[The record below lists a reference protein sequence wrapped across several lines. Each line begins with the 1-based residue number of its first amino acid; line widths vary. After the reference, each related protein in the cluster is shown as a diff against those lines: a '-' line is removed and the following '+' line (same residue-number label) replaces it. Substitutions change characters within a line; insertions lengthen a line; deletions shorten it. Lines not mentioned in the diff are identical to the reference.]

1 MACGP
6 LIGIPKNCG
15 KNAGGMK
22 LSTYFWLHDD
32 LIGYNENPTLGTITA
47 VKFNNGTT
55 DVLPV
60 EFKYSKNVSNLGENM
75 VTDPTSDN
83 TTNTVTLTIQINKR
97 EYSKH
102 AAINTMAS
110 GARELVAVAPDKN
123 GNYWFCTNLV
133 LVTVDS
139 TTGAAPTDANMY
151 TLTFVGELDQLV
163 YGIEEAN
170 MSTLVTTGAFG
181 TLVP

>member
-6 LIGIPKNCG
+6 IVGIPKNCA

-22 LSTYFWLHDD
+22 TYTYFWLQDN
-32 LIGYNENPTLGTITA
+32 LLGYNENPTLGTITA
-47 VKFNNGTT
+47 VEFNDGTAP
-55 DVLPV
+55 VLPV
-60 EFKYSKNVSNLGENM
+60 VFKFSKNVSNLGENL

-83 TTNTVTLTIQINKR
+83 STNTVTLTIQVNRR

-110 GARELVAVAPDKN
+110 GARELVAIAPDKN
-123 GNYWFCTNLV
+123 GQYWFCTNLV
-133 LVTVDS
+133 LTTVDS

-170 MSTLVTTGAFG
+170 IDTLVSTGKFG
-181 TLVP
+181 TLS